1 MNFKKTLVALA
12 TAGFVSGAMASDVE
26 LDNGIWSLSA
36 EGVSVKETASM
47 VAADEGIFDFFLSKE
62 IPASGKVAI
71 TFGDG
76 FQVADAFDSYA
87 DHPIA
92 NGSVNFNT
100 VQDAADAPFATIKYG
115 SASFTFVKSAWDE
128 ATKTL
133 TLTLGN
139 GQPLLGGASFGLDFD
154 KALSGLEMTNVATVS
169 VKSMTKDG
177 VEIESFSK
185 VVSETKAQFAIKTV
199 DAFSNEVSALNR
211 FNFTD
216 GQTATLST
224 NGKLRLIND
233 TSLKAP
239 AIATDIDV
247 ELMAEFDDVANATTR
262 KYWGGSFGISSVSG
276 GEVSGS
282 LDGIPVT
289 GTDAGKA
296 IIKSATVGTGL
307 GLPADAT
314 TGVADDF
321 IINYTANAND
331 LLVTPFTVKAD
342 LQISG
347 LTETTEY
354 LVESPFGSWDLQ
366 GGVINVPYLPV
377 NYPHLSANVE
387 ISNED
392 DKDAVIYVE
401 AFDQDGNYYP
411 RVQLAQVATGKT
423 VTKVSDA
430 DLINAFGL
438 ADNRKLS
445 VTFTFDAEG
454 DADLI
459 TLAPYYRQNESRI
472 NVLSDE
478 YKGK

>member
-26 LDNGIWSLSA
+26 LDNGIWTLSQ
-36 EGVSVKETASM
+36 EGISIENTASLTST
-47 VAADEGIFDFFLSKE
+47 AADVAVFDFFLTNE

-71 TFGDG
+71 TFGEG
-76 FQVADAFDSYA
+76 FNALNDIPSFDDVAIDSTTTTPDDLDALGGL
-87 DHPIA
+87 I
-92 NGSVNFNT
+92 N
-100 VQDAADAPFATIKYG
+100 YG
-115 SASFTFVKSAWDE
+115 SASFTFVKYSWNKD
-128 ATKTL
+128 TRTV

-139 GQPLLGGASFGLDFD
+139 GQPLLGGASFGLRFD
-154 KALSGLEMTNVATVS
+154 GNTAGLEMKDVATVS
-169 VKSMTKDG
+169 VKSMTKDDAQ
-177 VEIESFSK
+177 IEAFDV
-185 VVSETKAQFAIKTV
+185 VVSEIKPEYAVSVV
-199 DAFSNEVSALNR
+199 DVLSDEIDALER
-211 FNFTD
+211 DMFVD
-216 GQTATLST
+216 GATT
-224 NGKLRLIND
+224 TD
-233 TSLKAP
+233 TSKQAKVRVTKQDGYKAS
-239 AIATDIDV
+239 ADLNEMKLT
-247 ELMAEFDDVANATTR
+247 LMGEFDETTSST
-262 KYWGGSFGISSVSG
+262 KYWGGDFTVSG
-276 GEVSGS
+276 ATLS
-282 LDGIPVT
+282 
-289 GTDAGKA
+289 GTDAITTTGDDKGNYVVTVDGGTIGKVV
-296 IIKSATVGTGL
+296 TN
-307 GLPADAT
+307 PA

-321 IINYTANAND
+321 VVFYTSDSAD
-331 LLVTPFTVKAD
+331 QDSLVTPFTVKAD
-342 LQISG
+342 LAISG
-347 LTETTEY
+347 APASVEPIEY
-354 LVESPFGSWDLQ
+354 LATQAFGAWDLE

-392 DKDAVIYVE
+392 TKDAVIYVE

-411 RVQLAQVATGKT
+411 RVQLAQVAAGKT

-438 ADNRKLS
+438 AGNRKLS